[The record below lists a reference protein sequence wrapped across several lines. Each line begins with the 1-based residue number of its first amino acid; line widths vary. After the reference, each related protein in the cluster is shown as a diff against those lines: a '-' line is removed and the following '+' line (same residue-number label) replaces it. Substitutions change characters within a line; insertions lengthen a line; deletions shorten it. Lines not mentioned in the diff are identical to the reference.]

1 MCRRCLGRPLGL
13 WFRHL
18 AAQCKQILG
27 YRLVEFQELL
37 RKEETCS
44 YVRNTI
50 TVACCNTQEKP
61 NNNNNEKKQPSEGE
75 GVGHRSKVKRKK
87 EKKSVWLQNLH
98 LCVICVHLCV
108 VSAVRHFKKP
118 HRMASSSLKPLPS
131 LAEGDWKLHRR
142 RVVREREREIL
153 MCGHNVWTQHSPA
166 ALKFNHYLKLQLP
179 VALISFVRRRERRA
193 QSVQSCCF
201 CHRLAYTAAFLLI
214 RFKLHV
220 LTRLS

>member
-87 EKKSVWLQNLH
+87 KKKK
-98 LCVICVHLCV
+98 CVIAEFASVCYLCTSV
-108 VSAVRHFKKP
+108 CGQCSEAFKKP

-131 LAEGDWKLHRR
+131 LLKVIGSCTGGGWC
-142 RVVREREREIL
+142 EREREIL